1 MTQEAQTIPAK
12 SGPNDQSEPRSR
24 APRQQRNSDP
34 VKRATKSEN
43 IIALLSRKRGAS
55 IDDMMT
61 ATGWQAHSVRGFLAG
76 TVKKKLGCAVISEAG
91 DKGRIYRIVA
101 EAQ

>member
-1 MTQEAQTIPAK
+1 MTQEAQAIPAQ
-12 SGPNDQSEPRSR
+12 SRPNDQSEPKPR
-24 APRQQRNSDP
+24 ARRQQRNTDP
-34 VKRATKSEN
+34 VKCVTKSEN

-55 IDDMMT
+55 IDDMMN

-76 TVKKKLGCAVISEAG
+76 TVKKRLGRSVTSEAG
-91 DKGRIYRIVA
+91 DRGRIYRIVA